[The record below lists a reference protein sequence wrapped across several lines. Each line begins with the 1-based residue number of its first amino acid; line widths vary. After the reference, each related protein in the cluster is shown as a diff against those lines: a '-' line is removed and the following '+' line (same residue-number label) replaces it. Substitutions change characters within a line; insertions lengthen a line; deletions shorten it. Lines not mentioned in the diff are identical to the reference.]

1 LGRPLFKNPD
11 VRPGGL
17 LDLPTEVA
25 DGIPGILSLLV
36 LGVGKPPYRIGRLSS
51 RHDIPA
57 GLLERESVNVD
68 VFRFISPMIGV
79 SVVPG
84 PLFLSEEQ
92 SPNEGVLLGLTEADL
107 EPAGDRGPS
116 ES

>member
-1 LGRPLFKNPD
+1 
-11 VRPGGL
+11 
-17 LDLPTEVA
+17 
-25 DGIPGILSLLV
+25 
-36 LGVGKPPYRIGRLSS
+36 
-51 RHDIPA
+51 
-57 GLLERESVNVD
+57 
-68 VFRFISPMIGV
+68 MIGV